1 MLISIQYFLLV
12 ILLQSV
18 VKPAS
23 QQADR
28 IYRLFNFF
36 NIAAVSMLSLVIFL
50 VVFICIKFRQKKGDL
65 KDPKP
70 LPGNKKIEAVMIGI
84 PALLLAWFSYQTIT
98 TMHAVAPSVENGRQ
112 PDIIITGHQWWW
124 EVEYPAANVIT
135 ANEVHLPVGKNLLM
149 EMRSADVIHDWWVPQ
164 LGNKMDLIPNIKNYL
179 WLDIHHPGKYIGA
192 CSEFCGAEHAWMRIN
207 VIAQNQNDFDN
218 WIAQNAK
225 DAVQPNNQLATTGL
239 EIFQTKTCG
248 SCHRIQGTTATS
260 DIGPNLTHVASR
272 HSLLTGL
279 LENNEANLFRWINHP
294 QEIKPGA
301 HMPDFNFSKDTIN
314 AIVYYLNQL
323 K

>member
-98 TMHAVAPSVENGRQ
+98 TMQAVAPSVENGRQ
-112 PDIIITGHQWWW
+112 PRLVG
-124 EVEYPAANVIT
+124 AS
-135 ANEVHLPVGKNLLM
+135 VGK
-149 EMRSADVIHDWWVPQ
+149 
-164 LGNKMDLIPNIKNYL
+164 
-179 WLDIHHPGKYIGA
+179 
-192 CSEFCGAEHAWMRIN
+192 
-207 VIAQNQNDFDN
+207 
-218 WIAQNAK
+218 
-225 DAVQPNNQLATTGL
+225 
-239 EIFQTKTCG
+239 
-248 SCHRIQGTTATS
+248 
-260 DIGPNLTHVASR
+260 
-272 HSLLTGL
+272 
-279 LENNEANLFRWINHP
+279 
-294 QEIKPGA
+294 
-301 HMPDFNFSKDTIN
+301 
-314 AIVYYLNQL
+314 
-323 K
+323 